1 MSETLGG
8 TWTGIM
14 LLLLFL
20 VFDSFTGQWQSKMFQ
35 QNQVCSTVCFLFIYL
50 FRIFLLL
57 VRVHAPVQSSVR
69 FRRARPASFCA
80 PPPTRPSSVLCS
92 FRFTRLRC
100 PVGGRCV
107 RGGRHQVHHKK
118 SRNTT

>member
-35 QNQVCSTVCFLFIYL
+35 QNQVCSTVCFSFIYL
-50 FRIFLLL
+50 FRFF
-57 VRVHAPVQSSVR
+57 VVVVGPCP
-69 FRRARPASFCA
+69 RARPAFCVF
-80 PPPTRPSSVLCS
+80 PTRPSSVLLCS
-92 FRFTRLRC
+92 PPHA
-100 PVGGRCV
+100 PV
-107 RGGRHQVHHKK
+107 
-118 SRNTT
+118 